1 MNIRRCFIIGIL
13 LCGIGIL
20 NAQVVITSEAEQRAK
35 EIVAKMTLK
44 EKLRYISGY
53 TGGFSICPVPRLGLP
68 VPSLPAEV
76 TTTMPLSHRTLIR
89 ARWVESSMFAVP
101 AEETRSGSPHGT
113 QIMASLWQP

>member
-68 VPSLPAEV
+68 EVFMADGPQGITIQKVRCIHPVFCLLPLGIV
-76 TTTMPLSHRTLIR
+76 I
-89 ARWVESSMFAVP
+89 
-101 AEETRSGSPHGT
+101 
-113 QIMASLWQP
+113 

>member
-68 VPSLPAEV
+68 VAIIASRGDNHHAAFHHTFPSEP
-76 TTTMPLSHRTLIR
+76 
-89 ARWVESSMFAVP
+89 
-101 AEETRSGSPHGT
+101 G
-113 QIMASLWQP
+113 

>member
-68 VPSLPAEV
+68 EVFMADGPQGIRNNTKRCIHPVFCLLPLGIV
-76 TTTMPLSHRTLIR
+76 I
-89 ARWVESSMFAVP
+89 
-101 AEETRSGSPHGT
+101 
-113 QIMASLWQP
+113 

>member
-53 TGGFSICPVPRLGLP
+53 TGGFSICPVPSGIAGGIYGR
-68 VPSLPAEV
+68 
-76 TTTMPLSHRTLIR
+76 
-89 ARWVESSMFAVP
+89 
-101 AEETRSGSPHGT
+101 RSTGYP
-113 QIMASLWQP
+113 

>member
-53 TGGFSICPVPRLGLP
+53 TADFQSARFPVWDCR
-68 VPSLPAEV
+68 
-76 TTTMPLSHRTLIR
+76 RY
-89 ARWVESSMFAVP
+89 
-101 AEETRSGSPHGT
+101 
-113 QIMASLWQP
+113 LWQTVHRVSVTIQKVRCIHPVFCLLPLGIVI